1 MTPLRQRMLE
11 DMAVRNFSP
20 KTQQTYIDHVAKFAR
35 YFGKSPDV
43 LGPEQIRSYQVYLV
57 QDKQVAW
64 STFNQAVCALR
75 FFYQISL
82 GKDLAV
88 KHIPYPRKER
98 KLPVVLSPS
107 EVSQLFEAIKN
118 IKHRTMLMTAYA
130 AGLRV
135 SELAGLEVSDID
147 SRRMLIRIR
156 QGKGHKDRYVMLSAK
171 LLTVLRE
178 YWKTFRPQ
186 KFLFPGE
193 SPNEPIHVTAIQRAC
208 QKACITSGLRKH
220 VTTRTLR
227 HSFATHLLE
236 AGTAMRTIQLLLGHR
251 SLQTTALYTH
261 VSGRVLVSTRSPFE
275 LLGIP
280 EGFTPLYAKTTPGSR

>member
-43 LGPEQIRSYQVYLV
+43 LGPEQIRTYQVYLV

-88 KHIPYPRKER
+88 KHIAYPRKER

-135 SELAGLEVSDID
+135 SELASLEVSDID

-156 QGKGHKDRYVMLSAK
+156 QGKGHKDRYVMLCSEAFNSTAGVLEDLPAAK
-171 LLTVLRE
+171 V
-178 YWKTFRPQ
+178 
-186 KFLFPGE
+186 
-193 SPNEPIHVTAIQRAC
+193 
-208 QKACITSGLRKH
+208 
-220 VTTRTLR
+220 
-227 HSFATHLLE
+227 
-236 AGTAMRTIQLLLGHR
+236 
-251 SLQTTALYTH
+251 
-261 VSGRVLVSTRSPFE
+261 
-275 LLGIP
+275 
-280 EGFTPLYAKTTPGSR
+280 PLPR